1 MQPQAQPE
9 LGPTLRPQAQSE
21 LSPTLQPQVQPELL
35 QPPAQTELSPML
47 QPPTQPGLAQ
57 HLVTDSGVFTDFAL
71 RKVFNSYGPD
81 SNGLVNITEVTAQ
94 LARTSGKNI
103 VEAFRDEADS
113 DDDGKISYEEF
124 ARVARDMNIPFDHC
138 WILFDL

>member
-1 MQPQAQPE
+1 MQPQAQSE

-94 LARTSGKNI
+94 LARTCGKNI
-103 VEAFRDEADS
+103 VKTFRDEADS
-113 DDDGKISYEEF
+113 DDDGNISYEEF